1 MNAVDEMSPLLSF
14 IERFNQFCAFFLL
27 TAQARFVILSV
38 IPLFKC
44 FFSIFLFFLSVC
56 HSSRDYETK

>member
-1 MNAVDEMSPLLSF
+1 MNAVDEMSPLVSF

-44 FFSIFLFFLSVC
+44 FFSIFHFFLSVC